1 MQCANCERPTPETAV
16 FCNHCGTR
24 LVETCRA
31 CSSHNPLDSKFCHV
45 CGIQLSEAP
54 PENYDQG
61 QSSPPHPPA
70 SEDPPTANRAP
81 EDTSPVTSVG
91 HISSDLKDLNHAI
104 QNLATDVVSYSTPR
118 IISFS
123 KRVKT
128 LAAAAVA
135 AGTTQ
140 YKELVDRLKST
151 TKKYPTYTNPELRP
165 RESFTEAKSEH
176 AARAPIH
183 CPRCRHVIE
192 PDSRYCFSCG
202 LPIDERYSQ
211 PRPNLP
217 NYGSRDVAR
226 WEGIPAGFWIRLAAW
241 FIDLAVVTVAEFALI
256 GVWPGFDSYFDEN
269 SSYFHWVDL
278 VAFVGII
285 LYYTIAVSVW
295 QTTIGKRLLGLY
307 VLRADG
313 VQDRALAALG
323 RYFAGMVSALPFGIG
338 YLMIGLRSDKRGLH
352 DLICDTAVVKIQAYS

>member
-24 LVETCRA
+24 LVETCRN

-54 PENYDQG
+54 PDNYDQG

-104 QNLATDVVSYSTPR
+104 QNLGTDVVSYSTPR

-135 AGTTQ
+135 AGITQ

-202 LPIDERYSQ
+202 LPIDERNTAPQ
-211 PRPNLP
+211 PDSP
-217 NYGSRDVAR
+217 NYGARDVAR

-278 VAFVGII
+278 VAFIGII

-313 VQDRALAALG
+313 SKIGPWRALG